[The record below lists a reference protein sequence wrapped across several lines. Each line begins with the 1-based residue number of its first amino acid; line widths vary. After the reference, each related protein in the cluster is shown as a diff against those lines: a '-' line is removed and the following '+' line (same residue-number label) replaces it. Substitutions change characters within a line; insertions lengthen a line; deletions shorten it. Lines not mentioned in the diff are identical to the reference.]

1 MWGNCRM
8 NVQKAARMQ
17 NFQQN
22 IFSEM
27 ADYKNKKISDG
38 MEIIDLSVGSPDLPP
53 PPFIMD
59 LLSNT
64 VNNPNMF
71 GYALKG
77 TEEFHESVREY
88 YQKNYSVHLDSN
100 RDILSLMG
108 SQDGLVHLPMVICD
122 PGDVILVPDPGYTA
136 YAAGAALAGAEM
148 YSMPLKKENQYLP
161 MLNEIPENICTKAKL
176 MILNFPGNPIP
187 AMATKE
193 FFEEVIH
200 FAKKHNIVILHDFAY
215 CELYYEEKPIS
226 FLSVEGAMEVGI
238 EMNSLSKSFNM
249 AGCRVAY
256 AAGNKEIIALLGNL
270 KSNLDY
276 GVFLP
281 IQLAAARALRD
292 QSDFLEE
299 NRAIY
304 KKRRDILVEGFNN
317 IGWQV
322 SSPKASMF
330 MWAEVPSPF
339 TSKQFAL
346 ELLDTAGIVVTPG
359 NAFGNWGEGFVRI
372 ALVQPEEILL
382 IALEKLRE
390 SKVFL
395 SNMKQ

>member
-1 MWGNCRM
+1 MKI
-8 NVQKAARMQ
+8 QKAVRMQ

-27 ADYKNKKISDG
+27 ADYKNKKISEG
-38 MEIIDLSVGSPDLPP
+38 MDIIDLSVGSPDLPP
-53 PPFIMD
+53 PQFIID
-59 LLSNT
+59 ALSKSVT
-64 VNNPNMF
+64 NPNMY

-77 TEEFHESVREY
+77 IKEFHEGVQEY
-88 YQKNYSVHLDSN
+88 YQKNHSVHLD
-100 RDILSLMG
+100 RDKEILSLMG

-161 MLNEIPENICTKAKL
+161 VFNEIPENICEKAKL

-187 AMATKE
+187 GMATKG
-193 FFEEVIH
+193 FFEEAIT

-215 CELYYEEKPIS
+215 CELYYEEKPLS
-226 FLSVEGAMEVGI
+226 FLSVEGAKEVGI

-256 AAGNKEIIALLGNL
+256 AAGNEEIIALLGNL

-281 IQLAAARALRD
+281 IQLAAVHALRD
-292 QSDFLEE
+292 QSDFLEKS
-299 NRAIY
+299 RSIY
-304 KKRRDILVEGFNN
+304 RKRRDTLVDGFNN

-322 SSPKASMF
+322 DSPKASMF
-330 MWAEVPSPF
+330 MWAEVPSHY

-346 ELLDTAGIVVTPG
+346 ELLDTAGVVVTPG
-359 NAFGNWGEGFVRI
+359 NAFGKWGEGFVRV
-372 ALVQPEEILL
+372 ALVQPEETLL

-390 SKVFL
+390 SKIFL
-395 SNMKQ
+395 